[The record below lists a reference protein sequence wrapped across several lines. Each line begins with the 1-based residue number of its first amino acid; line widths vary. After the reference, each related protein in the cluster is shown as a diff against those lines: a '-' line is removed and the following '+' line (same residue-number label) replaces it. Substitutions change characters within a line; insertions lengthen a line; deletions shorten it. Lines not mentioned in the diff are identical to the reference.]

1 MNASD
6 RVQIHSVFNKLF
18 NCSKTNLGTPNFI
31 FQIVLRFAVLVWIV
45 GLIPTAYTLVAHS
58 DAPTTLMWTWPAAQ
72 LADVLLGGLRDTEKL
87 AD

>member
-1 MNASD
+1 M
-6 RVQIHSVFNKLF
+6 
-18 NCSKTNLGTPNFI
+18 
-31 FQIVLRFAVLVWIV
+31 LRFAVLVWIV